1 MVQHSLAL
9 IGCSRALLVAA
20 TCGPSSNELCGYVYS
35 SAACAYVPGC
45 EWTGSD
51 NTENP
56 LSGSCSGSMALCRFL
71 PTENGCTYAGCEWDT
86 KGSDGTGED
95 EVSREVSI
103 DSLMEQ
109 VGPMLDI
116 SLLQQL
122 DTNGDGYVNLSDLDP
137 EILSM
142 IDSDGDGSL
151 DTAVRSTPPASAPL
165 PRPRPDR
172 PAHLLTSAPLPPP
185 PPLAIRR
192 G

>member
-109 VGPMLDI
+109 VGPMLDAYGPRNIQSFLLMFGGIMIMI
-116 SLLQQL
+116 S
-122 DTNGDGYVNLSDLDP
+122 G
-137 EILSM
+137 
-142 IDSDGDGSL
+142 
-151 DTAVRSTPPASAPL
+151 AVVRASACVWFHGV
-165 PRPRPDR
+165 D
-172 PAHLLTSAPLPPP
+172 A
-185 PPLAIRR
+185 
-192 G
+192 